1 VVEAES
7 TEEANKMA
15 YEAWQEEVN
24 NGAMYEA
31 EKWTEKEAYK
41 NSLLTDDEE
50 ADYEKKHFGVGDD

>member
-1 VVEAES
+1 
-7 TEEANKMA
+7 MA